1 VLGQL
6 GRGRVLQAPRRE
18 DHLTVSRQATSDL
31 DGAPT
36 ATVHRTWWLE
46 VLDVV
51 AACAQLGPDSP
62 VEYHHLAGTI
72 NGLLVV
78 RTFELWTHDDDIR
91 RATGHPA
98 NSLDDAR
105 LSLMVGELMRVLP
118 FGLALSGCAQ
128 AGRTAR
134 IVLTGP
140 GGGSFDVAL
149 SPGDDPAGPDV
160 EIRAAAIDL
169 CRLAANRLPRD
180 ELEVRIKG
188 EAHLA
193 ECVLVGATAFA
204 AD

>member
-1 VLGQL
+1 
-6 GRGRVLQAPRRE
+6 
-18 DHLTVSRQATSDL
+18 
-31 DGAPT
+31 
-36 ATVHRTWWLE
+36 
-46 VLDVV
+46 V

-91 RATGHPA
+91 RATGLPP

-128 AGRTAR
+128 PGRTAR
-134 IVLTGP
+134 IILTGP

-149 SPGDDPAGPDV
+149 SPGDHPTSPDV
-160 EIRAAAIDL
+160 EISAAAIDL

-180 ELEVRIKG
+180 ELDVRIEG
-188 EAHLA
+188 EGSLA